1 MFDYP
6 LLAALAAVVRT
17 GSFEQAARELNV
29 TSSAISQRVKLLEDR
44 LGTLL
49 VVRANPCKA
58 TPSGLRLFRH
68 AEDVGLLEH
77 ATRKDLASFLPIEKP
92 ASVRIAV
99 NADSLAT
106 WFIEAA
112 AACPDIIF
120 DLVLDDQDRSVDWL
134 RRGEV
139 VGAVCSHS
147 GQIQGCDSRALGSLR
162 YVASA
167 SPAFIAKWFPDGV
180 SPDSL
185 RRAPAIS
192 FNGNDMLQSDWVHQN
207 FDVKLSFPSHR
218 MPATHA
224 FADAT
229 CAGLGWG
236 MNLEVLTREHF
247 KNGNLVPLLPESP
260 LDVSLYWQFSRMVAG
275 SIEDITQAV
284 REASGNWLIGETS
297 RSEGAIS

>member
-6 LLAALAAVVRT
+6 LLAALAAVIRT

-29 TSSAISQRVKLLEDR
+29 TSSAVSQRVKLLEDR

-58 TPSGLRLFRH
+58 TPAGLRLFRH
-68 AEDVGLLEH
+68 SEDVGLLEH
-77 ATRKDLASFLPIEKP
+77 TTRKDLENILPIEKP

-106 WFIEAA
+106 WFIDAA
-112 AACPDIIF
+112 AASEGMLF

-139 VGAVCSHS
+139 VAAVCSHS
-147 GQIQGCDSRALGSLR
+147 GQIQGCDSRALGALR

-167 SPAFIAKWFPDGV
+167 SPDFVAKWFSDGV

-185 RRAPAIS
+185 QRAPAVS
-192 FNGNDMLQSDWVHQN
+192 FNNHDMLQSDWIQRN
-207 FDVKLSFPSHR
+207 FGVKLSIPSHR

-229 CAGLGWG
+229 LAGLGWG
-236 MNLEVLTREHF
+236 MNLEILTRTHF
-247 KNGNLVPLLPESP
+247 KSGDLVPLIPDCP
-260 LDVSLYWQFSRMVAG
+260 LDVNLFWQFSRMVAEPL
-275 SIEDITQAV
+275 EDITQAV
-284 REASGNWLIGETS
+284 RRAAQQYLI
-297 RSEGAIS
+297 A